1 MKNDMYP
8 GRGVQSGCK
17 DCMSRHIGCHID
29 CDNQAAVV
37 KKFAEVRKNRMKD
50 TLIRM
55 TLAENQYHR
64 KHVKIRES

>member
-17 DCMSRHIGCHID
+17 DCTSRHIGCHID
-29 CDNQAAVV
+29 CEDYATFV
-37 KKFAEVRKNRMKD
+37 KKCAEVRKNRMKD
-50 TLIRM
+50 NLIRM
-55 TLAENQYHR
+55 TLAENQCHR